1 MTRAASPNGVSN
13 PSRAQGHGAI
23 ARGMTALI
31 TSLRGWLAL
40 VLLALF
46 IAPGIATAQDQAR
59 AIELPQGNAHVQA
72 FDQMKVRIAP
82 QGTLNLDE
90 ALNSGNAFH
99 PVTTRWI
106 DFGPQ
111 DGGVW
116 LRMSVTNTSPRPG
129 EWMIDIQR
137 PFVDELLVAKLRPG
151 EPPEILLQ
159 AHNHTAMSERPVASQ
174 YWVAPLWMEAGET
187 AEIMVGLRSSGGSW
201 MPLTF
206 ATAERMRTA
215 HMQESRFNWLVNGA
229 IAAMIAAALAMGRLV
244 GWRLSLSFA
253 AYAGAG
259 ALFVANNEGYLH
271 QFAWPDQPQWFA
283 PLNAFLLPAM
293 AAAGL
298 EFARRFVDLPKL
310 NGQHNRRLVGIEIAL
325 IVLALVAAFAWHSP
339 ILQTLL
345 YVAVGLA
352 ALVYLALGLTAWR
365 AKVLGGVPFLIGT
378 GLLGL
383 TLIFMAAV
391 LAMPGRLPLTVALDY
406 FHGTLL
412 LESFA
417 FFIAIVVRMLAMQQ
431 RLNQSLTAEVAATQ
445 AKLELEEALRHSRE
459 KYDAAKSKA
468 EHMRNRLAST
478 SHDLQQPLLAL
489 RGRLRQLQG
498 SDSPQDKDVTAAL
511 DYLETVTER
520 GLQDTSPDNPLAGE
534 KPDEGAET
542 FRISIALDNCAA
554 MFRNE
559 AQGAGVQL
567 SVEHGDELVTTD
579 PVDLMRALSNL
590 ISNALK
596 HGQASSVSV
605 STQGAG
611 EQLAITITDN
621 GVGMS
626 PKALDQTMQP
636 YAKGSDSAGHGL
648 GLALVREFASR
659 KGHGFDGVSAEGEGT
674 TFTLRVPAGNAKI
687 GDQPHNG

>member
-1 MTRAASPNGVSN
+1 MVAASANGVSN
-13 PSRAQGHGAI
+13 PSRVKNRGAI
-23 ARGMTALI
+23 ASGMTNFI
-31 TSLRGWLAL
+31 TDLRGWLAL
-40 VLLALF
+40 VWLALS
-46 IAPGIATAQDQAR
+46 IAPGIVSAQESAA
-59 AIELPQGNAHVQA
+59 AIELPTGNTHVQA
-72 FDQMKVRIAP
+72 FDQMQVRIAP
-82 QGTLNLDE
+82 RGALDLDK
-90 ALNSGNAFH
+90 ALSNPDEFK

-116 LRMSVTNTSPRPG
+116 LRMTVANTSPRAG
-129 EWMIDIQR
+129 EWMLDIQR
-137 PFVDELLVAKLRPG
+137 PFVDELLVAKLRPDG
-151 EPPEILLQ
+151 SPEKLLQ
-159 AHNHTAMSERPVASQ
+159 ADANTDWSERSVASQ

-187 AEIMVGLRSSGGSW
+187 AEILVGVRSSGGSW

-215 HMQESRFNWLVNGA
+215 HMQESRFNWLINGA

-271 QFAWPDQPQWFA
+271 QFMWPGQPQWFA

-298 EFARRFVDLPKL
+298 EFARRFVDLARL
-310 NGQHNRRLVGIEIAL
+310 EGSHNRRLIGFEIAL
-325 IVLALVAAFAWHSP
+325 LVLAVIAAFAWHSP
-339 ILQTLL
+339 ILQTVI
-345 YVAVGLA
+345 YAAIGLA
-352 ALVYLALGLTAWR
+352 ALAYLALGLTAWR
-365 AKVLGGVPFLIGT
+365 AKVLGGVPFLTGT
-378 GLLGL
+378 ALLGL

-406 FHGTLL
+406 FHATLL

-468 EHMRNRLAST
+468 EQMRNRLAST

-498 SDSPQDKDVTAAL
+498 GIGAQDQDVTAAL

-520 GLQDTSPDNPLAGE
+520 GLRETAPDNPLAGE
-534 KPDEGAET
+534 QPDEGAET
-542 FRISIALDNCAA
+542 FPISIALDNCAA
-554 MFRNE
+554 MFSSE
-559 AQGAGVQL
+559 AESAGVEL
-567 SVEHGDELVTTD
+567 SVEHKSELVTTD
-579 PVDLMRALSNL
+579 PVELMRALSNL

-596 HGQASSVSV
+596 HGQASTISV
-605 STQGAG
+605 STGKSG
-611 EQLAITITDN
+611 DQLAITIADN

-626 PKALDQTMQP
+626 PEVLEQAMQP
-636 YAKGSDSAGHGL
+636 YSKGADSAGHGL
-648 GLALVREFASR
+648 GLALVRQFGSQAA
-659 KGHGFDGVSAEGEGT
+659 HGFECASQEGRGT
-674 TFTLRVPAGNAKI
+674 TFTLLVPAGDSEM
-687 GDQPHNG
+687 GDQPHSG